1 MKQLLSRWL
10 MRPWLAALGS
20 MVAVLVACGGG
31 GGVGEGGTGS
41 FVSGPI
47 SGFGSVI
54 VRDARFQL
62 DASTVV
68 TDDDGAAFDDRLLRL
83 GMTVD
88 IDGSA
93 LPAQSDSDGFRTATA
108 HRIRVGSE
116 LVGPVGFDT
125 SGGLLVLGI
134 AVDTTTAVVDD
145 ANLPNGLA
153 GLAPGD
159 IAEVYGFHDAPADR
173 FVATRIE
180 RKSATPPAFKIR
192 GIVGSV
198 NGSLIGI
205 AGQRFQLPP
214 SAPSVAVGQLV
225 RLKLNTTPVGG
236 VWIAEQAEDSR
247 PRISEGAGAKVEGL
261 VTGFDSPQH
270 FFVDG
275 VEVITNAATVFDMEG
290 TLGAGTRVE
299 VEGTV
304 LGGVVIARK
313 VEVETEDEV
322 EGREQELRGAIE
334 TIDPASQTFVLLGQ
348 TVDYSS
354 VTQYE
359 PPDRSASDL
368 RADVAVEVKGVMSA
382 DRTRLAAREI
392 KFR

>member
-1 MKQLLSRWL
+1 MKQLLGRWL

-54 VRDARFQL
+54 VRDARFEL

-93 LPAQSDSDGFRTATA
+93 LPGQSDSDGFRTATA
-108 HRIRVGSE
+108 RRIRVGSE
-116 LVGPVGFDT
+116 LVGPVGFDA
-125 SGGLLVLGI
+125 SDGLLVLGI

-145 ANLPNGLA
+145 GSLPNGLA
-153 GLAPGD
+153 GLAPGT
-159 IAEVYGFHDAPADR
+159 IAEVYGFHDAPSNR

-180 RKSATPPAFKIR
+180 RKGADTSPFKIR

-198 NGSLIGI
+198 SGSLIGI
-205 AGQRFQLPP
+205 AGQSFQLQAG
-214 SAPSVAVGQLV
+214 APTVSIGQLV
-225 RLKLNTTPVGG
+225 RLKLSTTQVSG
-236 VWIAEQAEDSR
+236 VWIAEQADDSQ
-247 PRISEGAGAKVEGL
+247 PRLGEGTGAKVEGV
-261 VTGFDSPQH
+261 VTRFESSQH
-270 FFVDG
+270 FFVDSI
-275 VEVITNAATVFDMEG
+275 EVTSNAG
-290 TLGAGTRVE
+290 TAIESGLALGARVE
-299 VEGTV
+299 VEGIV
-304 LGGVVIARK
+304 VSGVVVARK

-322 EGREQELRGAIE
+322 ESREKELRG
-334 TIDPASQTFVLLGQ
+334 TITTVDRNSQTFVLFGQ

-359 PPDRSASDL
+359 PSDRSASDL

-382 DRTRLAAREI
+382 DRTRLVAREI

>member
-1 MKQLLSRWL
+1 MKQLLSRWW
-10 MRPWLAALGS
+10 MPPWHAALGV

-54 VRDARFQL
+54 VRDARFEL

-68 TDDDGAAFDDRLLRL
+68 TDDDGKAFDDRSLRL

-108 HRIRVGSE
+108 HRIQVGSE

-125 SGGLLVLGI
+125 SGGFLVLGI
-134 AVDTTTAVVDD
+134 TVDTTTAVVDD
-145 ANLPNGLA
+145 ATLPNGLA
-153 GLAPGD
+153 GLATGD
-159 IAEVYGFHDAPADR
+159 IAEVYGFHDAPANR

-198 NGSLIGI
+198 SGSVIGI
-205 AGQRFQLPP
+205 AGQSFQLPP
-214 SAPSVAVGQLV
+214 GAPTAAVGQLV
-225 RLKLNTTPVGG
+225 RLKLNITPVAG
-236 VWIAEQAEDSR
+236 VWIAEQAEDSQ
-247 PRISEGAGAKVEGL
+247 PRISEGTGAKVEGV
-261 VTGFDSPQH
+261 VTSFESPQH
-270 FFVDG
+270 FLVDG
-275 VEVITNAATVFDMEG
+275 VEVTTTASTAIENG
-290 TLGAGTRVE
+290 LGLGARVE

-304 LGGVVIARK
+304 VNGVIVARQ

-322 EGREQELRGAIE
+322 ESREQELRGHIA
-334 TIDPASQTFVLLGQ
+334 TVDQNSQTFVLLGQ
-348 TVDYSS
+348 TVDYAS
-354 VTQYE
+354 VMQYE
-359 PPDRSASDL
+359 PSDRSASDL

-382 DRTRLAAREI
+382 DRTRLVAREI
-392 KFR
+392 KFP